1 MVFIA
6 MDTVT
11 VSVKT
16 HARLEFYEN
25 LIIILILY
33 MDYIWI
39 IKNNN
44 KIVMINRHV
53 LNSYYIPDV
62 LLSTLDVFKTFNSQ
76 SILFSFYW

>member
-16 HARLEFYEN
+16 HARLDFYEN
-25 LIIILILY
+25 LIIIVY
-33 MDYIWI
+33 MDY
-39 IKNNN
+39 KNNNN

-62 LLSTLDVFKTFNSQ
+62 LLSTLNVFKTFNSQ